1 MRVWPPKSGQK
12 QPETLENKRG
22 QEKQVAYRRRLQ
34 IMFDSS
40 AQRIK
45 GHQTAKEG
53 HDKQVAYRWRL
64 QIKFAS
70 SDTEHQSPQHQRAEN
85 GQGRQRHTGGVC
97 TWIVDSSPNNEASV
111 IIAIRSTNK
120 GHKKDMRQQRVLS
133 THRRRLEA
141 LPNLLRP
148 SPRQHPP
155 HKPLDLDRGLGTPA
169 GRFLPL
175 MRLLHQPSDQ
185 HLREDGVLA
194 NRSWHG
200 EQDSDDGTGRTAGS
214 SYSCEL

>member
-1 MRVWPPKSGQK
+1 M
-12 QPETLENKRG
+12 
-22 QEKQVAYRRRLQ
+22 
-34 IMFDSS
+34 
-40 AQRIK
+40 
-45 GHQTAKEG
+45 
-53 HDKQVAYRWRL
+53 
-64 QIKFAS
+64 FAS

-111 IIAIRSTNK
+111 ISHDQTT
-120 GHKKDMRQQRVLS
+120 GHKKDTRQQRVLS

-148 SPRQHPP
+148 SARQHPP

-175 MRLLHQPSDQ
+175 MRLFHQPSDQ
-185 HLREDGVLA
+185 HLRK
-194 NRSWHG
+194 
-200 EQDSDDGTGRTAGS
+200 DD
-214 SYSCEL
+214 